1 MASYVLGYERE
12 RFSIAVNR
20 NFHCLICFN
29 VLNDPVMCQ
38 TNQHC
43 YCRGCITQHLRVNA
57 QRCPTCAEQLTETT
71 LTEAPRM
78 VKDYLSELPIHC
90 NYRERGCDEIIQLQ
104 NLDRHVTECGFKP
117 VVCANQGCGITI
129 NQRDRMCHE
138 NEQCEHR
145 TLPVCHN
152 CDEMSKLMTVMHCD
166 LTMDLAKLQTNV
178 TNVASK
184 VDKADRNIAKMEKNV
199 ANIERKVTKMEVHMN
214 YMQMDMSALKTK
226 LMPTINTDIAKLQS
240 NTGKSFEAVTK
251 EVSELKRTLTY
262 VDERYEN
269 LKETLLERMDGL
281 ENVYKKL
288 RQEKSTSDDSH
299 LPTST
304 KEELCVI
311 VAGGLGESSVEI
323 YNANTKSWSL
333 LQPMSGKR
341 FNASS
346 FVYKNHVILTGG
358 YCSGTAVDNMIR
370 TSIYPTPDPSAGWKG
385 FSGKLPKRLA
395 GHSGT
400 LFNNSLFV
408 TGGWNEDD
416 DAYSKSI
423 YEVQLRP
430 PYSIELVAE
439 MGEAREEHCAEL
451 FDNQIVIL
459 GGNQTGRNEDK
470 LKSVEVFDI
479 ATKECRQAKPLP
491 YAVSDMATV
500 KWADNVLV
508 IGGTDAH
515 GEVLNSVV
523 VYNVKTCE
531 SNMLPPMKRKRK
543 GCTAVVLGNSIVVMG
558 GADDQENVSKS
569 VEAFSFERYSWEEL
583 PEMDD
588 ARYGATAVVV

>member
-1 MASYVLGYERE
+1 ME
-12 RFSIAVNR
+12 
-20 NFHCLICFN
+20 
-29 VLNDPVMCQ
+29 
-38 TNQHC
+38 
-43 YCRGCITQHLRVNA
+43 HLRVNA
-57 QRCPTCAEQLTETT
+57 QRCPTCAEELTEAT

-90 NYRERGCDEIIQLQ
+90 NYRERGCEEIIQLQ

-214 YMQMDMSALKTK
+214 YMQMDMAALKTK

-240 NTGKSFEAVTK
+240 NTGKSFEAVAK

-281 ENVYKKL
+281 ENFYKKL
-288 RQEKSTSDDSH
+288 RQEQSTSDDSHSSSSTKEERCVIVAGGLGESSVEKLRQEQSTSDDSH
-299 LPTST
+299 LSSST
-304 KEELCVI
+304 KEEKCVI

-333 LQPMSGKR
+333 LQSMSGKR

-346 FVYKNHVILTGG
+346 FVYKNHVILAGG

-370 TSIYPTPDPSAGWKG
+370 TSIYPTPDPSAEWKK

-395 GHSGT
+395 GHSGV
-400 LFNNSLFV
+400 LFNDSLFV

-423 YEVQLRP
+423 YEVQLTP
-430 PYSIELVAE
+430 PYNIELVAE
-439 MGEAREEHCAEL
+439 MGEAREEHCTEL
-451 FDNQIVIL
+451 FDNQIIIL

-500 KWADNVLV
+500 KWANNVLV

-531 SNMLPPMKRKRK
+531 SNMLPPMKHRRK

-569 VEAFSFERYSWEEL
+569 VEAFNFERYSWEEL
-583 PEMDD
+583 PDMND
-588 ARYGATAVVV
+588 ARYGATAVVN

>member
-1 MASYVLGYERE
+1 MASYDVGYDEE
-12 RFSIAVNR
+12 RFAIAVNGAFR
-20 NFHCLICFN
+20 CAICFG
-29 VLNDPVMCQ
+29 VLKDPVMCQ
-38 TNQHC
+38 RNQHC
-43 YCRGCITQHLRVNA
+43 FCRGCITQHLRVNA
-57 QRCPTCAEQLTETT
+57 PRCPTCADELTLDT
-71 LTEAPRM
+71 LTDAPRM

-104 NLDRHVTECGFKP
+104 NLSRHLEKCGFKP
-117 VVCANQGCGITI
+117 VVGANQGCGITI
-129 NQRDRMCHE
+129 SQRA
-138 NEQCEHR
+138 HR
-145 TLPVCHN
+145 TVPACHKW
-152 CDEMSKLMTVMHCD
+152 DEMTQMMAGIDCNFGKLAT
-166 LTMDLAKLQTNV
+166 KLVSIT
-178 TNVASK
+178 SE
-184 VDKADRNIAKMEKNV
+184 VDNIDRNLSRIDKQMTNS
-199 ANIERKVTKMEVHMN
+199 ERKVTKIEVDMN
-214 YMQMDMSALKTK
+214 SMQMDVAALK
-226 LMPTINTDIAKLQS
+226 LRLVPTIASDIRKLQI
-240 NTGKSFEAVTK
+240 TTYESFQAVTK
-251 EVSELKRTLTY
+251 DLSELKRALTY

-269 LKETLLERMDGL
+269 LKGTLLERIDGL
-281 ENVYKKL
+281 ENVYK
-288 RQEKSTSDDSH
+288 RHDHSTSDDSH
-299 LPTST
+299 SSSST
-304 KEELCVI
+304 KEKRRVI

-333 LQPMSGKR
+333 LQSMSGKR
-341 FNASS
+341 SNASS
-346 FVYKNHVILTGG
+346 FVYKNHVMLAGG

-370 TSIYPTPDPSAGWKG
+370 TSTYPTPDPSAEWKG

-416 DAYSKSI
+416 DVYSKSI

-439 MGEAREEHCAEL
+439 MGEAREGHCVEL

-470 LKSVEVFDI
+470 LESVEVFDI

-583 PEMDD
+583 PEMND
-588 ARYGATAVVV
+588 ARYGATAVVVDVLTRKLLQTLIKV